1 MRWCAFIRIICALF
15 CALAVH
21 AALVTSAVRYGW
33 FSSDDTALPE
43 LDLTSVDLSFSETP
57 DETATP
63 VAQPPPSP
71 VEPQPPTPPPPSL
84 GPTPPPP
91 AVELPPLPPVKP
103 PTPPIIEHTSQ
114 PDLDS
119 LLAEE
124 TPPDQTPP
132 ESQTEPQPIPDT
144 PAQTQET
151 PPPQQQTSAAAPQS
165 APAPSQA
172 RVKVDKQ
179 PSPRRRIKP
188 EYPQGAR
195 QRGEEGN
202 VTLELDILANGTVD
216 GVRIVA
222 SCGFAELEQAA
233 VQAAKRARFT
243 PARRGSANVPS
254 TARLNLSFRLKD

>member
-1 MRWCAFIRIICALF
+1 MRWRAFIRIICALF

-21 AALVTSAVRYGW
+21 AALVTGAMRYGW

-43 LDLTSVDLSFSETP
+43 LDMTSVDLSFSETP

-63 VAQPPPSP
+63 AAQPPSSP

-84 GPTPPPP
+84 DPSPPPP

-165 APAPSQA
+165 APAPSHA

-195 QRGEEGN
+195 QRGEEGI
-202 VTLELDILANGTVD
+202 VILELDISAEGTVD
-216 GVRIVA
+216 HVRVFK
-222 SCGFAELEQAA
+222 SCGFPELDQAA
-233 VQAAKRARFT
+233 IQAAKRAPFNS
-243 PARRGSANVPS
+243 ARQGSVNVPY
-254 TARLNLSFRLKD
+254 TVRLPLDFHLKD